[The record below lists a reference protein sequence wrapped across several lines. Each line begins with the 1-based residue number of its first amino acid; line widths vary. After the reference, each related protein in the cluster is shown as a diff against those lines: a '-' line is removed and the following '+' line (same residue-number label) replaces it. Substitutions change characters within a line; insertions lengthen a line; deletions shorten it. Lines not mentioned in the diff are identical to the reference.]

1 MTLTEMFTL
10 CDSCVYAPCICGNDP
25 DNCVAY
31 LLYNSFIPYPCHC
44 ESNYLGGADHAC
56 L

>member
-1 MTLTEMFTL
+1 MTLTDMFTI

-31 LLYNSFIPYPCHC
+31 IMNNSFIPYPCQC
-44 ESNYLGGADHAC
+44 ELNNLGGAYHAC

>member
-31 LLYNSFIPYPCHC
+31 VMRTYTKVQD
-44 ESNYLGGADHAC
+44 GGDDHV
-56 L
+56 

>member
-31 LLYNSFIPYPCHC
+31 LM
-44 ESNYLGGADHAC
+44 GTQTKVQDGVDDHV
-56 L
+56 